1 MKKVRFKKEK
11 VININKDGSEKISG
25 KPTKIHGKSAPV
37 SLRQKMKSLW
47 QEFNEKQKDSSEIES
62 IADAQDFDV
71 SREEELRSPYEV
83 DGELEDALNLDAAG
97 SYAPNAEQAAGAVEE
112 NKNDSVSEES
122 SEQPKV

>member
-11 VININKDGSEKISG
+11 VININKDGSEKISS
-25 KPTKIHGKSAPV
+25 KPTKIHGKTAPV

-47 QEFNEKQKDSSEIES
+47 AEFNEKQKDASEVES

-71 SREEELRSPYEV
+71 SNDAELKSPYEV

-97 SYAPNAEQAAGAVEE
+97 SYASNAEQAAGAVEE
-112 NKNDSVSEES
+112 KEDASVSKEAP
-122 SEQPKV
+122 EQQEV